1 MDNALLKAILLDHT
15 GEVRVEA
22 LASLLRRILAIAGTR
37 SLEIYEGS
45 LSAHDADHLVT
56 GLSSPK
62 RCDLVVRESGR
73 PFHLYREHIDI
84 DGERVK
90 VTFYC
95 KETAEEAARARVE
108 VEWEADDPEADFL
121 EAAPPAKVTLPEG
134 VEAWDNRAVCDYLSE
149 EYGWLVAGYR
159 EVARGE

>member
-1 MDNALLKAILLDHT
+1 MDDAILRAVLLDHT

-37 SLEIYEGS
+37 SLEVYEDT

-62 RCDLVVRESGR
+62 RCDLVVKESGR
-73 PFHLYREHIDI
+73 PFHFYREHIDI
-84 DGERVK
+84 DGEDIK

-95 KETAEEAARARVE
+95 KETEEEAARARVE
-108 VEWEADDPEADFL
+108 
-121 EAAPPAKVTLPEG
+121 
-134 VEAWDNRAVCDYLSE
+134 
-149 EYGWLVAGYR
+149 
-159 EVARGE
+159 EVARGQ